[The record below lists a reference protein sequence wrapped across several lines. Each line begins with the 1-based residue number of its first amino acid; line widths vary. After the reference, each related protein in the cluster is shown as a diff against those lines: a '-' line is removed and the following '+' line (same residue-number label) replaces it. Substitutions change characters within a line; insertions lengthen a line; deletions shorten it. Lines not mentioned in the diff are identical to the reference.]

1 MYKAI
6 IKLLFK
12 AKLVNQN
19 AVNEVCIYNSDYPV
33 FSVSQSQDSCRCS
46 FSPFFPALFPLRFLY
61 HLNSRIV

>member
-1 MYKAI
+1 MYKPI

-33 FSVSQSQDSCRCS
+33 FSGSQS
-46 FSPFFPALFPLRFLY
+46 
-61 HLNSRIV
+61 